1 MDSDANRNFVSA
13 GISVAAALLS
23 VSLVRMGALGVLFL
37 LPLALAGFFGDEK
50 PMWFAAFLAALG
62 NGALLF
68 AAWRDTG
75 VDPVI
80 LGWNALYYSVMVLVF
95 CWINAGYGKRVLFF
109 PIPPIYRLAL
119 GSLAAAAAIIP
130 GFLAVMENREFV
142 RFVSLRLDAV
152 YKASGGNA
160 DAGEFILSL
169 LHLGIRGGSLVSTLF
184 FFAISRQ
191 FAVFITWLVRR
202 EKPDTGLVNFKN
214 GQFLVWI
221 LSVSLGAV
229 LAGKT
234 TGIVALEAG
243 AWNIL
248 TLCAILYLAQG
259 GGIALYFLVKL
270 PPFYRIV
277 VNMALLILLFRPG
290 INVVLLGVLVLA
302 GIIENWV
309 PFRAFGSQG
318 SPPTPGA

>member
-1 MDSDANRNFVSA
+1 MDSGANRNFVST
-13 GISVAAALLS
+13 GIAVAAALLS

-37 LPLALAGFFGDEK
+37 LPLALAGFFGGEK
-50 PMWFAAFLAALG
+50 PLWLAAFLAVLG
-62 NGALLF
+62 NGALFF

-80 LGWNALYYSVMVLVF
+80 PGWNVLYYSVMVLAF
-95 CWINAGYGKRVLFF
+95 CWINAGYGKPVLFF
-109 PIPPIYRLAL
+109 SIPPIYRLAL

-130 GFLAVMENREFV
+130 GFLAVMENREFI

-169 LHLGIRGGSLVSTLF
+169 LYLGILGGILVSVLF

-191 FAVFITWLVRR
+191 FAVFIRWLIRR
-202 EKPDTGLVNFKN
+202 ERPDMGLVNFKN
-214 GQFLVWI
+214 GQFLIWI
-221 LSVSLGAV
+221 LSASLGAV
-229 LAGKT
+229 LAGKI
-234 TGIVALEAG
+234 TGIVAIEAG

-248 TLCAILYLAQG
+248 ALCVILYLAQG

-277 VNMALLILLFRPG
+277 VNLALLILLFRPG
-290 INVVLLGVLVLA
+290 INAVFLGALVLA

-309 PFRAFGSQG
+309 PLRAFGSQG